1 MTEEKKLS
9 PQERIN
15 LLSKKIDEIKELSD
29 YCVILADIDAED
41 IEYNKF
47 VSTKGAV
54 ENQAQLIRSFFKHHP
69 EVYRLFQIFISKDK
83 DIITLCQQVEKQ
95 NNLLSGLVE
104 AELAHN
110 SSIQTLG
117 GIIRGNLRAND
128 RYNAKLRLLDLKQI
142 KFASNIFAALL
153 IANLIGLIL
162 TLWK

>member
-83 DIITLCQQVEKQ
+83 DIITLCQQVDERRR
-95 NNLLSGLVE
+95 L
-104 AELAHN
+104 
-110 SSIQTLG
+110 
-117 GIIRGNLRAND
+117 
-128 RYNAKLRLLDLKQI
+128 LRLAPI
-142 KFASNIFAALL
+142 
-153 IANLIGLIL
+153 
-162 TLWK
+162 

>member
-1 MTEEKKLS
+1 MTEEKIS

-15 LLSKKIDEIKELSD
+15 LLSEKIDEIKELSD

-128 RYNAKLRLLDLKQI
+128 RYNANLRLLDLTQI